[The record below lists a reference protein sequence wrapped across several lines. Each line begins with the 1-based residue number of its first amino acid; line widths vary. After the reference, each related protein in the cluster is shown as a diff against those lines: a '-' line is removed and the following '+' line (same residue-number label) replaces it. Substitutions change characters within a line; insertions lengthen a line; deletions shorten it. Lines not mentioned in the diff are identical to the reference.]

1 MSSTVSTLDTSSVEA
16 LNSGTPENTG
26 GAVALTLGQYLSS
39 IRLDRKMSLRQVE
52 EATNKEVS
60 NAYISQLE
68 NGRVTN
74 PSPNILHTLADIYAV
89 DYIAL
94 MQLAGYL
101 PAADKRS
108 DQARHGRVATFA
120 EHNLTKDEEVE
131 LLDYLQFLRTKR
143 KP

>member
-1 MSSTVSTLDTSSVEA
+1 M
-16 LNSGTPENTG
+16 
-26 GAVALTLGQYLSS
+26 ALTLGQYLGS

-52 EATNKEVS
+52 EATNREVS

-74 PSPNILHTLADIYAV
+74 PSPNILHALAEIYKV

-101 PAADKRS
+101 PQASNRNDK
-108 DQARHGRVATFA
+108 ARHGRAATFA
-120 EHNLTKDEEVE
+120 EHNLTKEEEAE
-131 LLDYLQFLRTKR
+131 LLDYLKYLRHKR

>member
-1 MSSTVSTLDTSSVEA
+1 M
-16 LNSGTPENTG
+16 
-26 GAVALTLGQYLSS
+26 ALTLGQYLGS

-68 NGRVTN
+68 NGRITS
-74 PSPNILHTLADIYAV
+74 PSPSVLHTLAETYEI
-89 DYIAL
+89 DYITL
-94 MQLAGYL
+94 MELAGYL
-101 PAADKRS
+101 PAKGDRPDES
-108 DQARHGRVATFA
+108 RHGRVATFA
-120 EHNLTKDEEVE
+120 EHNLSKDEEAE

>member
-1 MSSTVSTLDTSSVEA
+1 MSSVAEIDSATPDSTGA
-16 LNSGTPENTG
+16 
-26 GAVALTLGQYLSS
+26 AVALTLGQYLSS

-68 NGRVTN
+68 NERVTN

-89 DYIAL
+89 DYIVL

-101 PAADKRS
+101 PAADERS

-120 EHNLTKDEEVE
+120 EHNLSKDEEVE

>member
-1 MSSTVSTLDTSSVEA
+1 
-16 LNSGTPENTG
+16 
-26 GAVALTLGQYLSS
+26 
-39 IRLDRKMSLRQVE
+39 MSLRQVE

-74 PSPNILHTLADIYAV
+74 PSPNILHTLSEIYEV
-89 DYIAL
+89 DYLVL

-101 PAADKRS
+101 PAVDTRS
-108 DQARHGRVATFA
+108 DDARHGRVATFA
-120 EHNLTKDEEVE
+120 EHNLSKDEEVE
-131 LLDYLQFLRTKR
+131 LLDYLRHLRTRR

>member
-1 MSSTVSTLDTSSVEA
+1 M
-16 LNSGTPENTG
+16 
-26 GAVALTLGQYLSS
+26 ALTLGQYLGS

-52 EATNKEVS
+52 DATNKEVS

-74 PSPNILHTLADIYAV
+74 PSPNVLHTLADTYEV
-89 DYIAL
+89 DYITL

-101 PAADKRS
+101 PAVNERP
-108 DQARHGRVATFA
+108 DQARHGRAATFS
-120 EHNLTKDEEVE
+120 EHNLSKDEEVE

>member
-1 MSSTVSTLDTSSVEA
+1 
-16 LNSGTPENTG
+16 
-26 GAVALTLGQYLSS
+26 VALTLGQYLGS

-52 EATNKEVS
+52 EATNREVS

-68 NGRVTN
+68 NGRVSN
-74 PSPNILHTLADIYAV
+74 PSPNILHTLAEIYEV
-89 DYIAL
+89 DYITL

-101 PAADKRS
+101 PDANTRKDK
-108 DQARHGRVATFA
+108 ARHGRAATFA
-120 EHNLTKDEEVE
+120 EHNLTKEEEVE